1 MLNEQE
7 QIKVFVDALPNIQQL
22 SRKPIVIKY
31 GGAAMLNKS
40 LKYYVI
46 NDLIFL
52 SSIGLQP
59 ILIHG
64 GGPVINHWLQKLSIK
79 PIFHNGIR
87 VTDAAT
93 MQVVEMVL
101 AGIINKELVM
111 LVNTNGG
118 CAVGLS
124 GKDGSLVLAESLDIQ
139 TLGFVGNIVSI
150 NIKLLSLLLENSYI
164 PIIAS
169 VSHGKSGYTYNINAD
184 ILASRIATAL
194 SAEKLIFLTDT
205 PGILLDVNNSSSL
218 IKTLNINLVYE
229 LQKKGIISG
238 GMIPKVQSCVNAL
251 KHGVKSAHIID
262 GRVKHTLLSTILTKN
277 SYGSTLVR
285 ENQDSS

>member
-7 QIKVFVDALPNIQQL
+7 QIKVFIEALPYIQQL

-31 GGAAMLNKS
+31 GGSAMLNKS
-40 LKYYVI
+40 LKHHVI

-64 GGPVINHWLQKLSIK
+64 GGPAINYWLEKLSIK
-79 PIFHNGIR
+79 PIFHNGVR
-87 VTDAAT
+87 VTDAST

-118 CAVGLS
+118 SAVGLS
-124 GKDGSLVLAESLDIQ
+124 GKDGSLVLAQSLDIQ
-139 TLGFVGNIVSI
+139 TLGFVGNIISI

-169 VSHGKSGYTYNINAD
+169 VSYDKSGYTYNINAD
-184 ILASRIATAL
+184 TLASRIAIAL
-194 SAEKLIFLTDT
+194 NAEKLIFLTDT
-205 PGILLDVNNSSSL
+205 PGLLLDINNASSL
-218 IKTLNINLVYE
+218 IQTLDINQVFE

-238 GMIPKVQSCVNAL
+238 GMIPKVQSCVSAL

-262 GRVKHTLLSTILTKN
+262 GRVKHSLLSTILTKN

-285 ENQDSS
+285 KN

>member
-1 MLNEQE
+1 MLKEEE
-7 QIKVFVDALPNIQQL
+7 QIKVFVDALPHVQQL

-40 LKYYVI
+40 LKYHVI

-52 SSIGLQP
+52 SSMGLQP

-64 GGPVINHWLQKLSIK
+64 GGPAINHWLQKLSIK
-79 PIFHNGIR
+79 PSFHNGVR
-87 VTDAAT
+87 VTDAVT

-118 CAVGLS
+118 SAVGLS

-150 NIKLLSLLLENSYI
+150 NIKLLSLLLEHSYI

-169 VSHGKSGYTYNINAD
+169 VSYSKSGYTYNINAD
-184 ILASRIATAL
+184 ILASRIAIAL

-218 IKTLNINLVYE
+218 IKMLDISLVYE

-262 GRVKHTLLSTILTKN
+262 GRVKHSLLSTILTKN

-285 ENQDSS
+285 KN